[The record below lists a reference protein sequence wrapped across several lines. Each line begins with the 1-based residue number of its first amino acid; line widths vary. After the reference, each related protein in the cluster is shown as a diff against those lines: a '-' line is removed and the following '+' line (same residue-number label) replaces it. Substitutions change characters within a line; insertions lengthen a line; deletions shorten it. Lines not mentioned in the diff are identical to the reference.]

1 MMKLLLAGAS
11 AAAVAVAFVPAFAQ
25 PAPPP
30 PGVASGAGPVGAVPG
45 VPRVVLHVR
54 GMAMPETRTEVAAHV
69 RAMFARLDAN
79 RDGFVTREEADSAHK
94 RMAGAP
100 GHMERHF
107 EGAAM
112 PHVDGNALFDRLDAN
127 KDGMI
132 SRQEFAA
139 HAQVRE
145 ERRVVVHGG
154 PDDAPGMP
162 ATEPMHQMGMRMHVR
177 MFEMADANRDGRV
190 SLQEMTDAALR
201 HFDMA
206 DANHDGRIT
215 PDERMQM
222 HQHLKLQKRPA

>member
-1 MMKLLLAGAS
+1 MKTVLIAATAALAGT
-11 AAAVAVAFVPAFAQ
+11 AALAQ
-25 PAPPP
+25 PAAP
-30 PGVASGAGPVGAVPG
+30 VAPVAPAAPVRPMAD
-45 VPRVVLHVR
+45 HV
-54 GMAMPETRTEVAAHV
+54 MTRTEVVEMV
-69 RAMFARLDAN
+69 RDHFGRFDTDK
-79 RDGFVTREEADSAHK
+79 DGSITSEEMSAFG
-94 RMAGAP
+94 RMAERKLPDGAQP
-100 GHMERHF
+100 RVMIH
-107 EGAAM
+107 EGPMGDPAA
-112 PHVDGNALFDRLDAN
+112 AFDRLDAN

>member
-1 MMKLLLAGAS
+1 MMKLLLAGAA
-11 AAAVAVAFVPAFAQ
+11 AAAVAIVPAFAQ

-45 VPRVVLHVR
+45 VPRVVLHMR

-112 PHVDGNALFDRLDAN
+112 PHMDGNALFDRLDAN
-127 KDGMI
+127 KDGVI
-132 SRQEFAA
+132 SRQEFAL
-139 HAQVRE
+139 HAQLRE
-145 ERRVVVHGG
+145 ERRVVAHGG
-154 PDDAPGMP
+154 PDGPGMP
-162 ATEPMHQMGMRMHVR
+162 AIKPMRDIGMRMHAR
-177 MFEMADANRDGRV
+177 MFETADANRDGRV
-190 SLQEMTDAALR
+190 SLQEMTHAALR
-201 HFDMA
+201 HFDMT
-206 DANHDGRIT
+206 DVNHDGRIT